1 MTPAFKVTANSA
13 DITEKIKARLISLQI
28 SDEVGINSDTA
39 EIVLD
44 DRDGAVQLPA
54 FGADLQ
60 IGIGYTETGI
70 VNKGHFRVDEIEVA
84 SGPDRRMLIRAR
96 SADTNAV
103 NSMPQIKGGKDKT
116 WLTPDGLHA
125 MTIGEIA
132 AVVAHNSNLVY
143 VCNDMTLAAAV
154 PASDQQTAVS
164 DIDYLGRAVRDV
176 GGQLKIANGSLI
188 LFRQATAAGN
198 TAGTGQPMPTIDV
211 APSDCMRWRCLLT
224 RRSSHETVTAV
235 WADPNGQQHIV
246 MVTSPD
252 ASEED
257 SVTQL
262 PGVFAN
268 HGDALAAAEAKV
280 DALDVGSESVS
291 LSMVGNPQIGAE
303 VRLNLVGFKPGVD
316 RIWVAARVQHRIDE
330 QGFTTEVEA
339 VKQPTA
345 GYMVASV

>member
-1 MTPAFKVTANSA
+1 MTPAFQVTANSA

-143 VCNDMTLAAAV
+143 VCNDMTLAAA
-154 PASDQQTAVS
+154 P
-164 DIDYLGRAVRDV
+164 
-176 GGQLKIANGSLI
+176 N
-188 LFRQATAAGN
+188 
-198 TAGTGQPMPTIDV
+198 
-211 APSDCMRWRCLLT
+211 PSHSRW
-224 RRSSHETVTAV
+224 
-235 WADPNGQQHIV
+235 
-246 MVTSPD
+246 
-252 ASEED
+252 
-257 SVTQL
+257 
-262 PGVFAN
+262 
-268 HGDALAAAEAKV
+268 
-280 DALDVGSESVS
+280 
-291 LSMVGNPQIGAE
+291 
-303 VRLNLVGFKPGVD
+303 
-316 RIWVAARVQHRIDE
+316 
-330 QGFTTEVEA
+330 
-339 VKQPTA
+339 
-345 GYMVASV
+345 